1 MTPSDVRAAAAE
13 LVSLHARFAP
23 CFGRQEAQAH
33 SRTYLQGLL
42 AAPGRK
48 SIEPMALAFGQSQ
61 DEPRQC
67 RVIALQ
73 RFLGSSPW
81 DHEDIQ
87 KEIQRTFA
95 ETLVPSTA
103 DWSIGTVGVL
113 DGSTFVKKGI
123 ESVGVKR
130 QYCGRLGKVENCQ
143 AGVFL
148 AGVTPTGS
156 ALLEHQLYLPR
167 EWAADAKRRAKVH
180 VPPEIRF
187 QNQLQIAAALLRRVR
202 ENALVSFDWVVADD
216 GFGRYGE
223 FLDALEEL
231 DQRYLLDVPSD
242 TTVWTEG
249 EVPAYKGCGRRPR
262 RSRRNAVRSVK
273 AVAESLPPEAW
284 HNYRIRDGALG
295 PLVFAFA
302 AVRVHAV
309 RHRKEGP
316 AIWLVFRRSLGETAE
331 TKYYVSNASADTPLE
346 TFALV
351 SGCRCRVE
359 EYFEQGKSYLG
370 MAQYEARS
378 WAAWHHHMSLVALAH
393 LFVTLTRLR
402 LKKKTPA

>member
-13 LVSLHARFAP
+13 LVPLHARFAP
-23 CFGRQEAQAH
+23 CFGRKEAQAH
-33 SRTYLQGLL
+33 SHTYLQGLL

-48 SIEPMALAFGQSQ
+48 SVEPIALAFCESQ
-61 DEPRQC
+61 DELHQC

-73 RFLGSSPW
+73 RFLSSGPW
-81 DHEDIQ
+81 DHEDVQ

-113 DGSTFVKKGI
+113 DGSTFVKKGT

-143 AGVFL
+143 TGVFL
-148 AGVTPTGS
+148 TGVTPSGT

-167 EWAADAKRRAKVH
+167 EWADDATRRTKVH
-180 VPPEIRF
+180 VPPEVRF
-187 QNQLQIAAALLRRVR
+187 QTQLQIAATLLSRVR
-202 ENALVSFDWVVADD
+202 ANGLVSFDWVVADD
-216 GFGRYGE
+216 GFGQYGK
-223 FLDALEEL
+223 FLDALEDL

-249 EVPAYKGCGRRPR
+249 EVPVYKGCGRRPR

-273 AVAESLPPEAW
+273 AMAESLPPEAW
-284 HNYRIRDGALG
+284 HKYRIRDGSQG
-295 PLVFAFA
+295 PMVFAFA

-316 AIWLVFRRSLGETAE
+316 AIWLVFRRSLGATAE
-331 TKYYVSNASADTPLE
+331 TKYYVSNAAADTSLE
-346 TFALV
+346 AFALV
-351 SGCRCRVE
+351 SGCRWRVE
-359 EYFEQGKSYLG
+359 EYLEQSKSYLG

-378 WAAWHHHMSLVALAH
+378 WASWHHHMSLVALAH
-393 LFVTLTRLR
+393 LFVTMTRLR
-402 LKKKTPA
+402 LKKKTPV